1 MVTTPLSN
9 DASSTSPTNAA
20 TLRAMGKAPRFADDI
35 VLEVKRLS
43 KRFDDALAVDD
54 VSLQVKRGEIFALLG
69 GSGSGKSTLLRMLA
83 GFETPTEGRILL
95 GGDDITAMPPH
106 KRPINMMFQS
116 YALFPHLSVAQNI
129 AFGLKQ
135 DKLPKADIE
144 ARVAHM
150 LKLVHMERFAKRK
163 PHQLSGGQR
172 QRVALAR
179 SLAKRPKLLL
189 LDEPMGALDK
199 KLRTEMQLEV
209 VEIIE
214 QVGVTCIMVTHDQEE
229 AMTMADRVAIM
240 ADGWIEQV
248 GSPIDI
254 YESPV
259 SRMVAEFVGTVNL
272 FEGEIV
278 EDAADHC
285 KIVSPALE
293 RPIYID
299 HGITTQAMDRRVWAA
314 LRPEKIWLTREKPD
328 AAHNWS
334 EGRVEDIAYLG
345 GFSLYYVRTPSGQL
359 IKVSMANTERRGDR
373 PTWEDRVY
381 VHWEDHSAIVLNR

>member
-9 DASSTSPTNAA
+9 EPSSASPITPSSSRPQ
-20 TLRAMGKAPRFADDI
+20 GKTPRFAEDV

-54 VSLQVKRGEIFALLG
+54 VNLQVKRGEIFALLG

-83 GFETPTEGRILL
+83 GFETPSEGRILL
-95 GGDDITAMPPH
+95 DGENITAMPPH

-116 YALFPHLSVAQNI
+116 YALFPHMTVAQNI

-135 DKLPKADIE
+135 DKLPKADID
-144 ARVAHM
+144 ARVAQM

-240 ADGWIEQV
+240 ADGWIEQI

-272 FEGEIV
+272 FEGEIS

-285 KIVSPALE
+285 RIVAPALE

-299 HGITTQAMDRRVWAA
+299 HGITTQASNRWVWVA
-314 LRPEKIWLTREKPD
+314 LRPEKIWLTREKPTTEY
-328 AAHNWS
+328 NWA
-334 EGRVEDIAYLG
+334 EGKVDDIAYLG
-345 GFSLYYVRTPSGQL
+345 GFSLYYVRTQSGQI

-373 PTWEDRVY
+373 PTWEDSVY
-381 VHWEDHSAIVLNR
+381 VYWEDHSTIVLNR

>member
-9 DASSTSPTNAA
+9 EPSSATPSPPSA
-20 TLRAMGKAPRFADDI
+20 LRPQGKTPRFAEDV

-43 KRFDDALAVDD
+43 KRFDDSLAVDD
-54 VSLQVKRGEIFALLG
+54 VNLQVKRGEIFALLG

-83 GFETPTEGRILL
+83 GFETPTEGSILL
-95 GGDDITAMPPH
+95 DGDNITAMPPH

-116 YALFPHLSVAQNI
+116 YALFPHMTVAQNI

-135 DKLPKADIE
+135 DKLPKADID
-144 ARVAHM
+144 ARVAQM

-214 QVGVTCIMVTHDQEE
+214 QVGVTCMMVTHDQEE

-240 ADGWIEQV
+240 ADGWIEQI

-272 FEGEIV
+272 FEGEII

-285 KIVSPALE
+285 RIVAPALE

-299 HGITTQAMDRRVWAA
+299 HGITTQAMDRRVWVA
-314 LRPEKIWLTREKPD
+314 LRPEKIWLTREKP
-328 AAHNWS
+328 ATEYNWA
-334 EGRVEDIAYLG
+334 EGKVDDIAYLG
-345 GFSLYYVRTPSGQL
+345 GFSLYYVRTPTGQM

-373 PTWEDRVY
+373 PTWEDSVY
-381 VHWEDHSAIVLNR
+381 VHWENHSTIVLNR